1 MKARSTV
8 NLAACASTPL
18 ASYLKALGV
27 FRIIGTQAD
36 AFARGCWRRGRFTLD
51 SQLDGD
57 QLVEFFLKRYKPSPL
72 IAPWNGGSG
81 FYEGDDT
88 AGLVAIAGSSESR
101 LATYRGTIQAVKQW
115 PQLAPR
121 SQSLKDMRTKLGADL
136 KELTGKAAQSLG
148 DLISELDKAVAAL
161 EKFTA
166 PASVL
171 DGTVEDLDKWKVTGK
186 GLSARGKEQ
195 SGALKDV
202 VRTAKKVRGSFKK
215 GYRSAGKEALVTL
228 ARATL
233 PDSVVECLD
242 AMLPILA
249 GGSLGYPPLFGAGG
263 SEGRFDYTNAF
274 MGHIA
279 AMLITGSAVVSESL
293 LRNALF
299 GDITDD
305 FQNAAVG
312 QHDPG
317 RAGGFNQGPE
327 IETKQVPMNPWN
339 FILCMEG
346 CVAWGCGAS
355 RRFATSQASVL
366 VSPFTVNAR
375 SAGYGSA
382 SEQDEAKAEVWALI
396 WDAPA
401 SYPEVQQVL
410 REGRAE
416 IGTRRARHAVEFAEA
431 AASLGVDRGIKEF
444 TRFSLL
450 KRRGDSYVALPAG
463 SFPVQYRSEADLVR
477 ELDSILHTVDCFIAG
492 FKGAEPPARF
502 TSLRRQ
508 IDEAIYDLLLRGGA
522 DKVAR
527 LIAAVGRMEKLF
539 AQRDLTK
546 EPKLAAPLAGL
557 SPRWILAADDG
568 SIELRLAAALASLLA
583 CGKVGPLRAN
593 LAPVDPAKP
602 WDWARKN
609 LQTAWSGNTVQA
621 RLAEVLARRMMD
633 AERLNAPANPVA
645 ARITLQ
651 PRDAVA
657 LVTGKLDAGRLED
670 LLFGMTWI
678 RWDATPASLD
688 AYREASRRWAMPL
701 RDSVMPRPYV
711 LLKHLFL
718 PEGIRLPGQTKMIT
732 IPAEPSVIPLLRANR
747 ISQACAV
754 AQRRLFASGLN
765 VLRAV
770 FPDSADGTGLAAA
783 LLVPVRQSARLTQ
796 MILQE
801 KTTNT

>member
-1 MKARSTV
+1 MSAHPVILSG
-8 NLAACASTPL
+8 CASTPL

-36 AFARGCWRRGRFTLD
+36 ASARGCWHQGLFTLD
-51 SQLDGD
+51 SQLDDD
-57 QLVEFFLKRYKPSPL
+57 QLVAFFLKRYEPSPL

-81 FYEGDDT
+81 FYEGDDA
-88 AGLVAIAGSSESR
+88 AGLEAIARSSEPR
-101 LATYRGTIQAVKQW
+101 LATYTGTIKAVKQW
-115 PQLAPR
+115 SQLAPA
-121 SQSLKDMRTKLGADL
+121 SQSLKDMRAKLGADL
-136 KELTGKAAQSLG
+136 KEMSGKTAKSLS
-148 DLISELDKAVAAL
+148 DLISELDKAVDAL
-161 EKFTA
+161 EEFTSS
-166 PASVL
+166 ASVL
-171 DGTVEDLDKWKVTGK
+171 GGTVEDLDKWKLNGK
-186 GLSARGKEQ
+186 ELSARDEQ
-195 SGALKDV
+195 QNAALKKV
-202 VRTAKKVRGSFKK
+202 VRTAKKVRSSFKK
-215 GYRSAGKEALVTL
+215 GYRSAGKETLVTL
-228 ARATL
+228 ARAIL
-233 PDSVVECLD
+233 PDGVVECLD

-279 AMLITGSAVVSESL
+279 GMLITGSAGESESL

-355 RRFATSQASVL
+355 RRFATSQGSVL

-382 SEQDEAKAEVWALI
+382 SAQDEAKAEVWAPI

-463 SFPVQYRSEADLVR
+463 SFPVYYRSEADLVR
-477 ELDSILHTVDCFIAG
+477 ELDSILHKVDRFIAG
-492 FKGAEPPARF
+492 FKGTEPPARF

-522 DKVAR
+522 DRVAR

-557 SPRWILAADDG
+557 SPRWILASDDG
-568 SIELRLAAALASLLA
+568 SIEVRLAAAFASLTA

-602 WDWARKN
+602 WEWARKN

-621 RLAEVLARRMMD
+621 RLADVLARRMMD

-645 ARITLQ
+645 ARIALH
-651 PRDAVA
+651 PLDAVA
-657 LVTGKLDAGRLED
+657 LVTGKLDGGRLED

-678 RWDATPASLD
+678 RWNAAPASL
-688 AYREASRRWAMPL
+688 AACREASRRWAAPV

-718 PEGIRLPGQTKMIT
+718 SEGIRLPGQTKMIT
-732 IPAEPSVIPLLRANR
+732 IRAEPSVIPLLRANR

-801 KTTNT
+801 KTTNA